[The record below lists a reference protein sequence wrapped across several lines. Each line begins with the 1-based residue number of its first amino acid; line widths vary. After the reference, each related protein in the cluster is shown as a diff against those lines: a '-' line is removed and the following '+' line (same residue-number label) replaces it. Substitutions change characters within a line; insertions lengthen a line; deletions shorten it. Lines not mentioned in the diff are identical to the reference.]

1 MTAPDPA
8 SEHTAGGVPQ
18 SATSSPTFDLASHA
32 AQAWEWY
39 RNMGSPQYVCA
50 PMVDQSELAFRLLC
64 RRYGTQLAY
73 SPMVHAAC
81 YLREKRSK
89 RNDIFFC
96 NTTPE
101 DYPLIVQ
108 LCGNDPEILLAAA
121 KEICRI
127 DGVCAIDLNLGC
139 PQGIAR
145 KGKYGAFLLHQ
156 TDLVVKIVSTL
167 AQGLDKPVTCK
178 IRLLPSF
185 KDTMSLCHALVAAG
199 CSLLTVHGRT
209 KDQNKHLVGMCD
221 WEMIRRIKEEMVI
234 PVFANGGISDLDDVL
249 RCMEATGVDG
259 VMSSEALLENPGL
272 FSRNMRLI
280 DQHPPERLKCVRA
293 HVFKMAFTGVQ
304 LYEDLRDNL
313 VVAETVEEIKE
324 VVREIRRRAVEE
336 GREEGVGERSW
347 YWRHWT
353 EEKDG
358 GGESGVL
365 EVVEHDGVGEEGF
378 DGMGCLFGGEEGD

>member
-1 MTAPDPA
+1 
-8 SEHTAGGVPQ
+8 
-18 SATSSPTFDLASHA
+18 
-32 AQAWEWY
+32 
-39 RNMGSPQYVCA
+39 
-50 PMVDQSELAFRLLC
+50 
-64 RRYGTQLAY
+64 
-73 SPMVHAAC
+73 MVHAAC

-272 FSRNMRLI
+272 FSRNVRLSMQGEKVKEVYRPGGGEKREEKKRGKEGDDRRRQQQEEERSLRRSNQLDLAEEYLQI
-280 DQHPPERLKCVRA
+280 VDQHPPERLKCVRA

-365 EVVEHDGVGEEGF
+365 EVVEEHDGVGEEGF

>member
-1 MTAPDPA
+1 
-8 SEHTAGGVPQ
+8 
-18 SATSSPTFDLASHA
+18 
-32 AQAWEWY
+32 
-39 RNMGSPQYVCA
+39 
-50 PMVDQSELAFRLLC
+50 
-64 RRYGTQLAY
+64 
-73 SPMVHAAC
+73 MVHAAC

-89 RNDIFFC
+89 RNEVFFC
-96 NTTPE
+96 NTIPE

-108 LCGNDPEILLAAA
+108 LCGNDPAILLAAA
-121 KEICRI
+121 QEICRI

-156 TDLVVKIVSTL
+156 TELVVRIVSTL
-167 AQGLDKPVTCK
+167 SKGLDKPVTCK
-178 IRLLPSF
+178 IRLLPSL
-185 KDTMSLCHALVAAG
+185 KDTLSLCHALVAAG

-209 KDQNKHLVGMCD
+209 KEQNKHLVGMCD
-221 WEMIRRIKEEMVI
+221 WEIIRRIKEEMVI

-272 FSRNMRLI
+272 FSKNVRLNKQGDKNGEVNEPGSLGKGEEKKGGKDGDNRHRQEQQQERGLRRCNQLDLAEEYLEI
-280 DQHPPERLKCVRA
+280 VDRHPPERLKCVRA

-304 LYEDLRDNL
+304 LYEDLRDKL
-313 VVAETVEEIKE
+313 VVAETVEEMKD

-347 YWRHWT
+347 YWRHWA
-353 EEKDG
+353 EEKEG
-358 GGESGVL
+358 GGEGG
-365 EVVEHDGVGEEGF
+365 VVEVMEELDGVGEKGF